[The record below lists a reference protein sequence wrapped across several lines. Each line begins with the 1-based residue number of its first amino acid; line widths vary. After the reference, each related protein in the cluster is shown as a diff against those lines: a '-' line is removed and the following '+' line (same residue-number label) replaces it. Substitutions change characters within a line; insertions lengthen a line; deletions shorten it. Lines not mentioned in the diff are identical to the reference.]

1 MQNPKWVSLS
11 LASKSTGI
19 GESTLRRLKQEGSL
33 KPGNRWVYS
42 TGKVN
47 TPVRWNV
54 TAIEQ
59 WQIEETQA
67 VYKEKD
73 NKKKDKSRIMQKLL
87 KPMNQEKP
95 NELQYLSY
103 F

>member
-11 LASKSTGI
+11 LASQSTGI
-19 GESTLRRLKQEGSL
+19 GESTLRRLKQDGSL
-33 KPGNRWVYS
+33 KPGNHWVYS

-59 WQIEETQA
+59 WQIEETKEA
-67 VYKEKD
+67 FKEKD
-73 NKKKDKSRIMQKLL
+73 NRKKDRIK
-87 KPMNQEKP
+87 KNA
-95 NELQYLSY
+95 ELIETYESGEGK
-103 F
+103 

>member
-33 KPGNRWVYS
+33 KPGDHWVYS

-67 VYKEKD
+67 VCKEKD
-73 NKKKDKSRIMQKLL
+73 NKKKDRIK
-87 KPMNQEKP
+87 KNA
-95 NELQYLSY
+95 ELIETYESGEAK
-103 F
+103 